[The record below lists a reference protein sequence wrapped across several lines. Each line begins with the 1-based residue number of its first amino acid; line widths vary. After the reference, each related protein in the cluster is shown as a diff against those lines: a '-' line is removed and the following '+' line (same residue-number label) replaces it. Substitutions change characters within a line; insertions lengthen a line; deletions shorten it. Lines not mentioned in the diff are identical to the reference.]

1 MFFAEVTRYD
11 ESQRITVPIRQL
23 PAVHFI
29 SKQSG
34 WFQRLLERNRI
45 GVIIDTMKA
54 HTHRAGKRHRPIQN
68 VPQRETFP
76 DSIADQ
82 ACIQTIANAHQRRFL
97 LLHFESHQVVEAP
110 CGRVLH
116 KSAYF
121 EMPKV
126 DIHPWIDH
134 ILRHTIKQF
143 VRRDRL
149 HDAAFVLR
157 AVIAK
162 RRSTIKLAS
171 QREAAARNCSS
182 DRTQHKSTP
191 ADRGTE
197 FVVAVSDSS
206 LCKKSKSNYQR
217 TLEHKNAEYETD
229 QRNQTRSTGGQAN
242 VTGAQNRPKRDCKH
256 NDRQQNE
263 DRRGPK
269 RRSPRRI
276 APREQSKD
284 CSANCTND
292 ELTSYRRANAELLEM
307 VVTADLA
314 HKGKKRTG
322 RDENRKAIT
331 DDHKRCGHAQH
342 SEQQHRCCHHNSG
355 EQSGK

>member
-1 MFFAEVTRYD
+1 MFFAEITRND
-11 ESQRITVPIRQL
+11 DTQWVTVPIRQL
-23 PAVHFI
+23 RAVHFI
-29 SKQSG
+29 SKQG
-34 WFQRLLERNRI
+34 GRFQGLLERNRV
-45 GVIIDTMKA
+45 GVIIDTTKA
-54 HTHRAGKRHRPIQN
+54 HARRAGKRHRPIQN

-76 DSIADQ
+76 HSVADQ
-82 ACIQTIANAHQRRFL
+82 SRIQTIANAHQSCFL
-97 LLHFESHQVVEAP
+97 LLRFESQEIVESP
-110 CGRVLH
+110 RGGVLH
-116 KSAYF
+116 ESAYF

-143 VRRDRL
+143 VRRDGL
-149 HDAAFVLR
+149 HDGAFVLR

-171 QREAAARNCSS
+171 QREPAARNCSS
-182 DRTQHKSTP
+182 DRAQHKSTP
-191 ADRGTE
+191 ANRGTE

-217 TLEHKNAEYETD
+217 PLEHKNAQHETD
-229 QRNQTRSTGGQAN
+229 QRHQTRSAGGQAN

-269 RRSPRRI
+269 CRSPRRI

-314 HKGKKRTG
+314 HKEKKRTG

-331 DDHKRCGHAQH
+331 DDHERCSHAEH
-342 SEQQHRCCHHNSG
+342 SEQQHCCCHHNSG